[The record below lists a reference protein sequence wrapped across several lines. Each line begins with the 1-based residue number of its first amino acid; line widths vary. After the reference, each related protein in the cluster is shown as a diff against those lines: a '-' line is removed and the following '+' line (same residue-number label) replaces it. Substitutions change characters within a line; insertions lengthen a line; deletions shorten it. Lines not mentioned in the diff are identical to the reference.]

1 MTDPPDPVH
10 AAVVGAVLL
19 VHAATEP
26 YAALAGV
33 AARLPADPDR
43 TVVLCSAAVSA
54 RPDLFAL
61 LADLLPCQLGGSAA
75 GFRLVPLG
83 GYADPVAVP
92 DLAAGLATD
101 LGIDGAV
108 PLDAPAVSTRGVP
121 AARRWIVADGGSA
134 RPEHPPAAWCPP
146 PAGPS
151 RPVGGPEGWLVAPV
165 GDGYTWLP
173 AAWPLP
179 AGPRRP
185 GAPEPAPPA
194 VPALSAE
201 PTLPARSVGPV
212 RSVEDAGRPEPA
224 GGGGPG
230 APGGQSAGDRGRP
243 PGRPVPGGWSFLPD
257 PVGPPT
263 AGTPV
268 GRDDVADPGRQAPV
282 PLDVYLVEVALGAGG
297 FQVDG
302 RPVPPGVLAGH
313 LAALRRTGRP
323 VVLCGDAPYPATA
336 GMLFGALADAL
347 GAPVV
352 AGDARVE
359 VTATGLLT
367 TTGTFRRW
375 RPRPAAGTAR
385 TVTDLGPVLPAP
397 ADLPAASPTPP
408 VAPATSEPPD
418 DAPAMT
424 GAAPATTGTA
434 PAMTRAEPV
443 VTAAGRAGPAAVP
456 SDGSGTARDTP
467 GVLLVG
473 VSASAVDPAAVPVD
487 CVDRW
492 QRIAAPRLDLLRVAS
507 PEVTGEGRPQAP
519 QPTDA
524 PPPGPESPTPGP
536 TVPPVAA
543 PDQPAPALGRPDIPV
558 GTPDAVPGRPEP
570 APGPVAGGPGVPP
583 AAVPGPRP
591 APPGPTRV
599 PVTFRLDGS
608 APTAG
613 DRTALRRILA
623 GRYDSYTQVVTRTLA
638 EEPGLRVA
646 AVSAPDLPAGLVA
659 VRAYCVGERETVN
672 AVLRGDAM
680 PADDAAV
687 LARWVG
693 YGLRRLPVVFGPVF
707 RAAAVAPPGGYP
719 PGTLLVEPAF
729 LDVDPTPASVPDAGV
744 QFVIWS
750 VGARRLGGLGTAGT
764 GARTTSAGVHTG
776 PRTEGTAVFPAG
788 TCFQVLADEPVGDRE
803 LRQVFLRELPAGRP
817 TPGGE
822 QTLQRLRAVAGV
834 GDVPGGGTPP
844 LPVGV
849 GVDGAGRLF
858 VPPSG

>member
-1 MTDPPDPVH
+1 MTDPPDHVH
-10 AAVVGAVLL
+10 AAVAGAVLV
-19 VHAATEP
+19 VHTATEP
-26 YAALAGV
+26 SAALAGV
-33 AARLPADPDR
+33 ADRLPADPDR
-43 TVVLCSAAVSA
+43 TVVLCSATVSA

-61 LADLLPCQLGGSAA
+61 LADLLPRQLGGSAA

-108 PLDAPAVSTRGVP
+108 PLDAPAVSTRAVP
-121 AARRWIVADGGSA
+121 VAHRWIVADGGPA
-134 RPEHPPAAWCPP
+134 RPEQPPAAWCPP

-173 AAWPLP
+173 AAWPP
-179 AGPRRP
+179 PAAGP
-185 GAPEPAPPA
+185 
-194 VPALSAE
+194 
-201 PTLPARSVGPV
+201 VG
-212 RSVEDAGRPEPA
+212 SVEDAGRPGRT
-224 GGGGPG
+224 GGGGPA
-230 APGGQSAGDRGRP
+230 APGGQPAVDRGRP

-257 PVGPPT
+257 PAGTPPT
-263 AGTPV
+263 GTPV
-268 GRDDVADPGRQAPV
+268 GRDDLPGPGGRAPV
-282 PLDVYLVEVALGAGG
+282 PLDVFLVEVALGAGG
-297 FQVDG
+297 FQVNG

-313 LAALRRTGRP
+313 LAALRRAGRP
-323 VVLCGDAPYPATA
+323 VVLCGDAPYPAAA

-367 TTGTFRRW
+367 TSGTFRRW

-385 TVTDLGPVLPAP
+385 TVTDLGPVLPT
-397 ADLPAASPTPP
+397 PAALPTAPPTPP
-408 VAPATSEPPD
+408 IAPATPGPSD
-418 DAPAMT
+418 DAPATTGAAPATTGAAPATT

-434 PAMTRAEPV
+434 PVMTRAEPA
-443 VTAAGRAGPAAVP
+443 VTAARRAGPAAAP
-456 SDGSGTARDTP
+456 SDGAGAAPYTP
-467 GVLLVG
+467 GVLLIG
-473 VSASAVDPAAVPVD
+473 VSASAVDPATVPVD
-487 CVDRW
+487 CADRW
-492 QRIAAPRLDLLRVAS
+492 RRVAAPRLDLLRVGS
-507 PEVTGEGRPQAP
+507 PEGAGDGRPPAP
-519 QPTDA
+519 EPTDA
-524 PPPGPESPTPGP
+524 SPPGPESPAPDP
-536 TVPPVAA
+536 TLPPAA
-543 PDQPAPALGRPDIPV
+543 AHDQPAPAPAPDRPDIPV
-558 GTPDAVPGRPEP
+558 GTPDTAPGRAEP
-570 APGPVAGGPGVPP
+570 ASGPVTGDPGVPP

-646 AVSAPDLPAGLVA
+646 AVSAPDLPVGLVA
-659 VRAYCVGERETVN
+659 VRAYCTGERETVN
-672 AVLRGDAM
+672 AVLRGDAA
-680 PADDAAV
+680 PADDPVA

-729 LDVDPTPASVPDAGV
+729 LDVDPTPAPVPDAGV
-744 QFVIWS
+744 RFVIWS

-764 GARTTSAGVHTG
+764 GARATPAGVHTG

-803 LRQVFLRELPAGRP
+803 LRLVFLRELPAGRP
-817 TPGGE
+817 TRGGE
-822 QTLQRLRAVAGV
+822 QTLERLRAAVGV
-834 GDVPGGGTPP
+834 GDAAAGGTPP

-849 GVDGAGRLF
+849 GVDGTGRLF
-858 VPPSG
+858 APPSG

>member
-10 AAVVGAVLL
+10 AALVGAVLV
-19 VHAATEP
+19 VHTATEP
-26 YAALAGV
+26 SAALAGV

-43 TVVLCSAAVSA
+43 TVVLCSATVSA
-54 RPDLFAL
+54 RPDLFGL
-61 LADLLPCQLGGSAA
+61 LADLLPRQLGGSAA

-92 DLAAGLATD
+92 DSAAGLCTD

-121 AARRWIVADGGSA
+121 SARRWIAADGGPA
-134 RPEHPPAAWCPP
+134 RPEQPPAAWCPP

-173 AAWPLP
+173 ATWPP
-179 AGPRRP
+179 PAAGPRHP
-185 GAPEPAPPA
+185 EPAEPAPPA

-201 PTLPARSVGPV
+201 PALPGRSVGPV
-212 RSVEDAGRPEPA
+212 LSVADTGRPERTDA
-224 GGGGPG
+224 GGPG
-230 APGGQSAGDRGRP
+230 APGGPPAGDRGRP

-257 PVGPPT
+257 PAATPP
-263 AGTPV
+263 GTPL
-268 GRDDVADPGRQAPV
+268 GRDDLPGPGLRAPV
-282 PLDVYLVEVALGAGG
+282 PLDVFLVEVALGAGG

-313 LAALRRTGRP
+313 LAALRHDGRP

-367 TTGTFRRW
+367 STGTFRRW

-397 ADLPAASPTPP
+397 ACLPTAPPTPP
-408 VAPATSEPPD
+408 DEPAT
-418 DAPAMT
+418 T
-424 GAAPATTGTA
+424 GAEPVVTGVEPATTGTA
-434 PAMTRAEPV
+434 PATTRAEPV
-443 VTAAGRAGPAAVP
+443 VTAAREAVP
-456 SDGSGTARDTP
+456 PDGAGAAPDAP
-467 GVLLVG
+467 GVLLSG
-473 VSASAVDPAAVPVD
+473 VAASAVDPAAVPAD
-487 CVDRW
+487 GADRW

-507 PEVTGEGRPQAP
+507 PEVTGDGPPPAP
-519 QPTDA
+519 EPTDT
-524 PPPGPESPTPGP
+524 PPPAPEGPTPGP
-536 TVPPVAA
+536 TAPPATA
-543 PDQPAPALGRPDIPV
+543 HDEPAPAPGRPDTPV
-558 GTPDAVPGRPEP
+558 RPPDATPDRPEP
-570 APGPVAGGPGVPP
+570 VPGPVADGPGAPP
-583 AAVPGPRP
+583 AAVPEPRP
-591 APPGPTRV
+591 APPAPTRV

-659 VRAYCVGERETVN
+659 VRAYCTGERETVN
-672 AVLRGDAM
+672 PVLRGDAA
-680 PADDAAV
+680 PADDPAV

-729 LDVDPTPASVPDAGV
+729 LDVDPTPAPVPDAGV
-744 QFVIWS
+744 RFVIWS
-750 VGARRLGGLGTAGT
+750 VGARRLGGLGTTGT
-764 GARTTSAGVHTG
+764 GARTTPTGIHTG
-776 PRTEGTAVFPAG
+776 PRTDGTAVFPAG

-817 TPGGE
+817 TQGGE
-822 QTLQRLRAVAGV
+822 QTLERLRAAVGAG
-834 GDVPGGGTPP
+834 DPAGGGTPP

-858 VPPSG
+858 APPSG

>member
-1 MTDPPDPVH
+1 MTDPPDPVN
-10 AAVVGAVLL
+10 AAVVDAVLL

-26 YAALAGV
+26 YAVLAGV

-43 TVVLCSAAVSA
+43 TVVLCSATVSA
-54 RPDLFAL
+54 RPDLFGL
-61 LADLLPCQLGGSAA
+61 LADLLPRQLGGSAA

-83 GYADPVAVP
+83 GYADPAVVP
-92 DLAAGLATD
+92 ELAAGLATD

-108 PLDAPAVSTRGVP
+108 PLDAPAVSSRAVP
-121 AARRWIVADGGSA
+121 AARRWIVADGGPA
-134 RPEHPPAAWCPP
+134 RPEQPPAAWCPP

-173 AAWPLP
+173 ATWPP
-179 AGPRRP
+179 PSAGPGP
-185 GAPEPAPPA
+185 AAPAVPAPPVEPAPPA
-194 VPALSAE
+194 
-201 PTLPARSVGPV
+201 RSVG
-212 RSVEDAGRPEPA
+212 SVEDVGWPERT
-224 GGGGPG
+224 GGGGPA
-230 APGGQSAGDRGRP
+230 APGGPPAGDRGRP

-257 PVGPPT
+257 PTATPT
-263 AGTPV
+263 VGTPV
-268 GRDDVADPGRQAPV
+268 GRDDLPDPGRRAPV
-282 PLDVYLVEVALGAGG
+282 PLDVFLVEVALGAGG

-313 LAALRRTGRP
+313 LLALRRAGRP
-323 VVLCGDAPYPATA
+323 VVLCGDAPYPAAA

-367 TTGTFRRW
+367 TPGTFRRW
-375 RPRPAAGTAR
+375 RPRPAAGDAR

-397 ADLPAASPTPP
+397 ADLPTTPP
-408 VAPATSEPPD
+408 
-418 DAPAMT
+418 
-424 GAAPATTGTA
+424 AAPATCEPPDAVPATTGI
-434 PAMTRAEPV
+434 EPV
-443 VTAAGRAGPAAVP
+443 VTAAREAGPAAVP
-456 SDGSGTARDTP
+456 PDGAGAAPDTP

-473 VSASAVDPAAVPVD
+473 GSASAVDPAAVPAD
-487 CVDRW
+487 GADRW
-492 QRIAAPRLDLLRVAS
+492 RRVAAPRLDLLRVGS
-507 PEVTGEGRPQAP
+507 PEVAGDGRPQATE
-519 QPTDA
+519 PTDA
-524 PPPGPESPTPGP
+524 PPPAPESPTPGP
-536 TVPPVAA
+536 TAPPAA
-543 PDQPAPALGRPDIPV
+543 AHDEPAPAPDRPDAPV
-558 GTPDAVPGRPEP
+558 GPPDATPGRPEP
-570 APGPVAGGPGVPP
+570 EPAPVAGGPGVSP
-583 AAVPGPRP
+583 ATVAGPRP
-591 APPGPTRV
+591 APPGPPRV

-646 AVSAPDLPAGLVA
+646 AVSASDLPAGLVA
-659 VRAYCVGERETVN
+659 VRAYCTGERETVN
-672 AVLRGDAM
+672 AALRGDVA
-680 PADDAAV
+680 PADDPVV

-707 RAAAVAPPGGYP
+707 RAATVAPPGGYP

-729 LDVDPTPASVPDAGV
+729 LDVDPTPAPVPDAGV
-744 QFVIWS
+744 RFVIWS

-764 GARTTSAGVHTG
+764 GARATPAGVHPG
-776 PRTEGTAVFPAG
+776 ARTDGTAVFPAG

-822 QTLQRLRAVAGV
+822 QTLQRLRAAVGAG
-834 GDVPGGGTPP
+834 DATGGGTPP

-858 VPPSG
+858 APPPG

>member
-10 AAVVGAVLL
+10 AAVVDAVLL

-26 YAALAGV
+26 YAVLAGV

-43 TVVLCSAAVSA
+43 TVVLCSATVSA
-54 RPDLFAL
+54 RPDLFGL
-61 LADLLPCQLGGSAA
+61 LADLLPRQLGGSAA

-83 GYADPVAVP
+83 GYADPAVVP
-92 DLAAGLATD
+92 ELAAGLATD

-108 PLDAPAVSTRGVP
+108 PLDAPAVSSRAVP
-121 AARRWIVADGGSA
+121 AARRWIVADGGPA
-134 RPEHPPAAWCPP
+134 RPEQPPAAWCPP

-173 AAWPLP
+173 AVWP
-179 AGPRRP
+179 
-185 GAPEPAPPA
+185 PPA
-194 VPALSAE
+194 DGPGRAAPAEPALSAE
-201 PTLPARSVGPV
+201 PAPPAGSVGDV
-212 RSVEDAGRPEPA
+212 GRPERT
-224 GGGGPG
+224 GGGGPA
-230 APGGQSAGDRGRP
+230 APGGQPAGDRGRP
-243 PGRPVPGGWSFLPD
+243 PGRPVPGGWSFLP
-257 PVGPPT
+257 VGPPT

-268 GRDDVADPGRQAPV
+268 GRDDSPGQRAAV
-282 PLDVYLVEVALGAGG
+282 PLDVFLVEVALGAGG

-302 RPVPPGVLAGH
+302 RPAPPGVLAGH
-313 LAALRRTGRP
+313 LAALRRAGRP
-323 VVLCGDAPYPATA
+323 VVLCGDAPYPAAA

-359 VTATGLLT
+359 VSATGLLT
-367 TTGTFRRW
+367 TSGTFRRW

-397 ADLPAASPTPP
+397 ADLPTTPPPTPP
-408 VAPATSEPPD
+408 AGPATSEPPD
-418 DAPAMT
+418 AV
-424 GAAPATTGTA
+424 PATTGIG
-434 PAMTRAEPV
+434 PV
-443 VTAAGRAGPAAVP
+443 VTAAREAGPAAVP
-456 SDGSGTARDTP
+456 SDGAGAAPDTP
-467 GVLLVG
+467 GVLLIG
-473 VSASAVDPAAVPVD
+473 GSASAVDPAAVPVD
-487 CVDRW
+487 GADRW
-492 QRIAAPRLDLLRVAS
+492 QRLAAPRLDLLRIGS
-507 PEVTGEGRPQAP
+507 PEVAGDGRPPAP
-519 QPTDA
+519 EPTDA
-524 PPPGPESPTPGP
+524 PPPAPESPAPGP
-536 TVPPVAA
+536 TAPPAA
-543 PDQPAPALGRPDIPV
+543 AHDGPVPAPGRPDVPV
-558 GTPDAVPGRPEP
+558 GPPDAIPGR
-570 APGPVAGGPGVPP
+570 PGPVAGGPGVPP
-583 AAVPGPRP
+583 ATVAGPRP

-659 VRAYCVGERETVN
+659 VRAYCTGERETVN
-672 AVLRGDAM
+672 AVLRGDAA
-680 PADDAAV
+680 PADDPAV

-707 RAAAVAPPGGYP
+707 RAATVPPPGGYP

-729 LDVDPTPASVPDAGV
+729 LDVDPTPAPVPDAGV
-744 QFVIWS
+744 RFVIWS

-764 GARTTSAGVHTG
+764 GARATPTGVHPG
-776 PRTEGTAVFPAG
+776 PRTDGTAVFPAG

-822 QTLQRLRAVAGV
+822 QTLQRLRAAVGAG
-834 GDVPGGGTPP
+834 DAAGGGTPP

-849 GVDGAGRLF
+849 GVDTAGRLF
-858 VPPSG
+858 APPSG

>member
-26 YAALAGV
+26 SAALAGV

-43 TVVLCSAAVSA
+43 TVVLCSVTVSA

-61 LADLLPCQLGGSAA
+61 LADLLPRHLGGSAA

-108 PLDAPAVSTRGVP
+108 PLDAPAVSTRAVP
-121 AARRWIVADGGSA
+121 AARRWIVADGGPA
-134 RPEHPPAAWCPP
+134 RPEQPPAAWCPP
-146 PAGPS
+146 PAGPT

-173 AAWPLP
+173 SGWP
-179 AGPRRP
+179 
-185 GAPEPAPPA
+185 PPA
-194 VPALSAE
+194 V
-201 PTLPARSVGPV
+201 GPD
-212 RSVEDAGRPEPA
+212 RSVEDAGRPERTD
-224 GGGGPG
+224 GGGPA
-230 APGGQSAGDRGRP
+230 APGGQPAGDRGRP

-257 PVGPPT
+257 P
-263 AGTPV
+263 AGTPL
-268 GRDDVADPGRQAPV
+268 GRDDLPGPGRQAPV

-313 LAALRRTGRP
+313 LAALRRAGRP

-347 GAPVV
+347 GVPVV

-397 ADLPAASPTPP
+397 AGLPTAPPTPP
-408 VAPATSEPPD
+408 NAPATSAPPD
-418 DAPAMT
+418 DAPATT
-424 GAAPATTGTA
+424 GAAPAITGTATAMTGTA
-434 PAMTRAEPV
+434 PAMTRAEPI
-443 VTAAGRAGPAAVP
+443 VTAARRAGPAAVP
-456 SDGSGTARDTP
+456 SDGAGAAPCTP

-487 CVDRW
+487 CVHRW
-492 QRIAAPRLDLLRVAS
+492 QRIAAPSLDLLRVAS
-507 PEVTGEGRPQAP
+507 PEVTGDVRPPAP
-519 QPTDA
+519 EPTDA
-524 PPPGPESPTPGP
+524 APPGPQSPALDP
-536 TVPPVAA
+536 TVPPAA
-543 PDQPAPALGRPDIPV
+543 AHDQPAPAPAPAPDRPDIPV
-558 GTPDAVPGRPEP
+558 GTPGAVPGRPEP
-570 APGPVAGGPGVPP
+570 ASGPVTGDPGVPP

-613 DRTALRRILA
+613 DRTSLRRILA

-672 AVLRGDAM
+672 AVLRGDAA
-680 PADDAAV
+680 PADDPAV

-729 LDVDPTPASVPDAGV
+729 LDVDPTPAPAPDAGV
-744 QFVIWS
+744 RFVIWS
-750 VGARRLGGLGTAGT
+750 VGARRLGGLGTTGT
-764 GARTTSAGVHTG
+764 GARATPAGVHTG
-776 PRTEGTAVFPAG
+776 SRTDGTAVFPAG

-817 TPGGE
+817 TRGGE

-834 GDVPGGGTPP
+834 GDAAGGGTAP

-858 VPPSG
+858 APPSG